1 MRGAGRAPR
10 GLWVHQKPLQQ
21 RDRNRTRMRCRIWP
35 RSLKTTCRSTI
46 KARKGG
52 TATQARPGARQ
63 ANPRGRR
70 QGKRAKKQASR
81 HQNRPTNIFSSSRQ
95 IWPEEQE
102 NSLQGHQYRPA
113 NRSPA
118 ADTIGTAR
126 EHSRAPVWASN
137 TSLAAT
143 ARSNTSKHQRTSKNI
158 YFIQQRVPTKNTQQ
172 RVPTFQ
178 EKAKIPTNMSMRK
191 QKDRRISQA
200 WPQHKGLV
208 TITHN
213 KGWR

>member
-1 MRGAGRAPR
+1 MPTHR
-10 GLWVHQKPLQQ
+10 
-21 RDRNRTRMRCRIWP
+21 RMWP
-35 RSLKTTCRSTI
+35 RSPKIKRRSTQQ
-46 KARKGG
+46 ARKGG

-126 EHSRAPVWASN
+126 ECASH
-137 TSLAAT
+137 LA
-143 ARSNTSKHQRTSKNI
+143 
-158 YFIQQRVPTKNTQQ
+158 
-172 RVPTFQ
+172 
-178 EKAKIPTNMSMRK
+178 K
-191 QKDRRISQA
+191 QKLGTNPIAKPPPALKCGNNPTSSNF
-200 WPQHKGLV
+200 KGCNPSKA
-208 TITHN
+208 N
-213 KGWR
+213 KKANELKNKTSYGRK

>member
-1 MRGAGRAPR
+1 MARHRTNTRLFSAVNPAEIQIVRGAGRAPR
-10 GLWVHQKPLQQ
+10 GLWVHQKPLHK
-21 RDRNRTRMRCRIWP
+21 RDRNRTQMRCRIWP
-35 RSLKTTCRSTI
+35 RSLKTSCRSTI
-46 KARKGG
+46 QARKGG

-126 EHSRAPVWASN
+126 VHSRATNMGQQHIACRHSTFEPIKN
-137 TSLAAT
+137 T
-143 ARSNTSKHQRTSKNI
+143 
-158 YFIQQRVPTKNTQQ
+158 YFILLNPSIKQLRPTQMSRAGPQR
-172 RVPTFQ
+172 
-178 EKAKIPTNMSMRK
+178 
-191 QKDRRISQA
+191 
-200 WPQHKGLV
+200 LV
-208 TITHN
+208 TSRN
-213 KGWR
+213 FKGW